1 MIKEGCLIIDCGYN
15 EINGKLI
22 GNVDKESVKDKARFL
37 TPVPGGIGPILISA
51 LMKQVVEATKNQF
64 Y

>member
-1 MIKEGCLIIDCGYN
+1 MIKKGCLIIDCGYN
-15 EINGKLI
+15 EVNGKLI
-22 GNVDKESVKDKARFL
+22 GNVDKESVKYKTKLL

-51 LMKQVVEATKNQF
+51 LMKQVIEATKNQF